1 MPSLA
6 IEINYTILTVNFCLG
21 PFLFGPNL
29 SILDLSLAPKLY
41 HMATT
46 LAKYQPQTL
55 PKVGPILGPS
65 AVLVPVACNT
75 HCQVRQLQTLPVLGG
90 LVPPV
95 LFSTCVLFPTLY
107 PWQGRYPSG

>member
-55 PKVGPILGPS
+55 PKVEPILGPHGCTRTCRMQH
-65 AVLVPVACNT
+65 P
-75 HCQVRQLQTLPVLGG
+75 LPSTAATDATGTRR
-90 LVPPV
+90 
-95 LFSTCVLFPTLY
+95 FSTTCPI
-107 PWQGRYPSG
+107 